1 MTSRAAGIR
10 LRAAMSTQNQ
20 DLYQRAQAVL
30 FQNYRTQPIALVRGE
45 GTYVWDADGK
55 RYLDFIG
62 GIATVSVGHANPRV
76 REALVEQAKLLWH
89 ASNLYVTEPQ
99 IRLAEK
105 LTRASQGLKRVFF
118 CNSGTEANEAMI
130 KLARHWHV
138 LQGAPE
144 RIEILCFH
152 NSFHGRTMGSLAA
165 TGQPKYQQGFGPLPQ
180 GFRFLDYGNLGQL
193 EAAVGPQTCAVLLE
207 PVQGEAGVM
216 SPPRGYLARVREL
229 CTKHGA
235 LMLLDEVQTGMGR
248 SGRLFAHQH
257 DGVDPDAMSLAKG
270 IAGGM
275 PLGALMAR
283 DELAKVFTPGTHAS
297 TFGGNP
303 LATAAACA
311 VMDLLQGG
319 LLEQVQ
325 RAGGRLSQKLAALSS
340 KTPRVQGERGLGL
353 LRALVLSE
361 DLAPKVVA
369 RARDLGLL
377 VNAIGERVVRLA
389 PPLTVS
395 DEEIDAAASLLGEA
409 VAQA

>member
-1 MTSRAAGIR
+1 MLDR
-10 LRAAMSTQNQ
+10 MSNQ
-20 DLYQRAQAVL
+20 TLVDRAQAVL

-45 GTYVWDADGK
+45 GTWVFDADGK
-55 RYLDFIG
+55 KYLDFIG

-76 REALVEQAKLLWH
+76 AEALLQQSKLLWH

-99 IRLAEK
+99 VRLAER
-105 LTRASQGLKRVFF
+105 LSARTRSLKRAFF

-130 KLARHWHV
+130 KLARHHHV
-138 LQGAPE
+138 VQGHPE
-144 RIEILCFH
+144 RVEILCFH

-180 GFRFLDYGNLGQL
+180 GFRFLDYGDEAQL
-193 EAAVGPQTCAVLLE
+193 RGAISVKTCAVLLE
-207 PVQGEAGVM
+207 PLQGEAGVVP
-216 SPPRGYLARVREL
+216 PPRGYLKLVREL
-229 CTKHGA
+229 CDQHGA

-248 SGRLFAHQH
+248 TGAYFAHQH
-257 DGVDPDAMSLAKG
+257 ERIEPDVMSLAKG
-270 IAGGM
+270 IAAGM
-275 PLGALMAR
+275 PLGAILAR
-283 DELAKVFTPGTHAS
+283 PEVAKAFTPGTHAS

-311 VMDLLQGG
+311 VMDLLEGG
-319 LLEQVQ
+319 LVERVQ
-325 RAGGRLSQKLAALSS
+325 RAGERLSQRLARIGGRSC
-340 KTPRVQGERGLGL
+340 GERGMGL
-353 LRALVLSE
+353 LRALLLSE

-369 RARDLGLL
+369 SARERGLL

-395 DEEIDAAASLLGEA
+395 DDEIDQAADLLHEA

>member
-1 MTSRAAGIR
+1 MTNEELVA
-10 LRAAMSTQNQ
+10 
-20 DLYQRAQAVL
+20 RAQRVL

-45 GTYVWDADGK
+45 GTHVFDADGK

-62 GIATVSVGHANPRV
+62 GIATVSVGHANARV
-76 REALVEQAKLLWH
+76 RAAVIEQTKLLWH

-105 LTRASQGLKRVFF
+105 LTKASASLKRAFF

-138 LQGAPE
+138 VNGHPE

-165 TGQPKYQQGFGPLPQ
+165 TGQPKYQQGFGPLPE
-180 GFRFLDYGNLGQL
+180 GFRFLEYGDVAQL
-193 EAAVGPQTCAVLLE
+193 AGAIGEKTCAVLIE
-207 PVQGEAGVM
+207 PIQGEAGVM
-216 SPPRGYLARVREL
+216 PPPRGYLAKVREL
-229 CTKHGA
+229 CTKTGA

-248 SGRLFAHQH
+248 TGKLFAHQH
-257 DGVDPDAMSLAKG
+257 DSFEPDAMSLAKG
-270 IAGGM
+270 IAGGV

-283 DELAKVFTPGTHAS
+283 EDVAKCFTPGTHAS

-303 LATAAACA
+303 LATAAASA
-311 VMDLLQGG
+311 VMDLLQNG
-319 LLEQVQ
+319 LLERVQ
-325 RAGGRLSQKLAALSS
+325 RAGERLAKKLAALSQ
-340 KTPRVQGERGLGL
+340 KTPRVAGERGLGL
-353 LRALVLSE
+353 LRALLLSE
-361 DLAPKVVA
+361 DLATKVVA
-369 RARDLGLL
+369 RARDNGLL
-377 VNAIGERVVRLA
+377 VNGIGERVVRLA

-395 DEEIDAAASLLGEA
+395 DEEIDRAADLLGEA

>member
-1 MTSRAAGIR
+1 
-10 LRAAMSTQNQ
+10 MSNNQ
-20 DLYQRAQAVL
+20 QLYDRAQKVL
-30 FQNYRTQPIALVRGE
+30 FQNYRTQPIALLRGE
-45 GTYVWDADGK
+45 GTQVWDADGK

-76 REALVEQAKLLWH
+76 RAALEAQAKLLWH

-105 LTRASQGLKRVFF
+105 LVRHTSELKRVFF

-130 KLARHWHV
+130 KLARHYQYANG
-138 LQGAPE
+138 LKD

-165 TGQPKYQQGFGPLPQ
+165 TGQPKYQAGFGPLPE
-180 GFRFLDYGNLGQL
+180 GFRFLDYGDEQQL
-193 EAAVGPQTCAVLLE
+193 EAAVSDQSCAVLVE
-207 PVQGEAGVM
+207 PVQGEAGVLV
-216 SPPRGYLARVREL
+216 PKAGFLRKAREL
-229 CTKHGA
+229 TRKHGA
-235 LMLLDEVQTGMGR
+235 LLLLDEVQTGMGR
-248 SGRLFAHQH
+248 TGKLFAHQH
-257 DGVDPDAMSLAKG
+257 FDFEPDAMSLAKG

-283 DELAKVFTPGTHAS
+283 EEVAQVFKPGTHAS

-303 LATAAACA
+303 LATAAAGA
-311 VMDLLQGG
+311 VMDLLEEG
-319 LLEQVQ
+319 LLDHVRQMGEILG
-325 RAGGRLSQKLAALSS
+325 ARLAKLPHAA
-340 KTPRVQGERGLGL
+340 GERGMGL
-353 LRALVLSE
+353 LRGLVLDG

-369 RARDLGLL
+369 QARELGLL

-395 DEEIDAAASLLGEA
+395 ETEIGEAAALLHEA
-409 VAQA
+409 IARA

>member
-1 MTSRAAGIR
+1 
-10 LRAAMSTQNQ
+10 MSNQ
-20 DLYQRAQAVL
+20 DLVQRAQSVL

-45 GTYVWDADGK
+45 GSWVFDADGK

-76 REALVEQAKLLWH
+76 REALMQQAGLIWH

-105 LTRASQGLKRVFF
+105 LTAQTKTLKRAFF

-130 KLARHWHV
+130 KLARHFQVVNGH
-138 LQGAPE
+138 PE

-180 GFRFLDYGNLGQL
+180 GFRFLDYGDAKAL
-193 EAAVGPQTCAVLLE
+193 EAAVSDKTCAVLLE
-207 PVQGEAGVM
+207 PIQGEAGVL
-216 SPPRGYLARVREL
+216 PAPRGYLARVREL
-229 CTKHGA
+229 CTRHGA

-248 SGRLFAHQH
+248 TGAWFAHQH
-257 DGVDPDAMSLAKG
+257 ERIEPDAMTLAKG
-270 IAGGM
+270 IAGGI
-275 PLGALMAR
+275 PLGALLAR
-283 DELAKVFTPGTHAS
+283 EDVAKAFTPGTHAS

-311 VMDLLQGG
+311 VTDLLAEG
-319 LLEQVQ
+319 LIERVQ
-325 RAGGRLSQKLAALSS
+325 QAGQRLSERLSAIGGRAS
-340 KTPRVQGERGLGL
+340 GERGLGL
-353 LRALVLSE
+353 LRALLLSE

-369 RARDLGLL
+369 KARDLGLL

-395 DEEIDAAASLLGEA
+395 DEEIDRASRLLAEA
-409 VAQA
+409 VAKA

>member
-1 MTSRAAGIR
+1 MT
-10 LRAAMSTQNQ
+10 NQ
-20 DLYQRAQAVL
+20 ELVQRAQSVL
-30 FQNYRTQPIALVRGE
+30 FQNYRTQPVALVRGE
-45 GTYVWDADGK
+45 GSWVFDADGK

-76 REALVEQAKLLWH
+76 REALMEQARLLWH

-105 LTRASQGLKRVFF
+105 LTAQSKTLKRAFF

-130 KLARHWHV
+130 KLARHYQV
-138 LQGAPE
+138 VNGRPE

-180 GFRFLDYGNLGQL
+180 GFRFLEYGNVQQL
-193 EAAVGPQTCAVLLE
+193 EAAISDQTCAVMLE
-207 PVQGEAGVM
+207 PVQGEAGVLP
-216 SPPRGYLARVREL
+216 PPRGYLARVREL
-229 CTKHGA
+229 CTRHGA

-248 SGRLFAHQH
+248 TGAYFAHQH
-257 DGVDPDAMSLAKG
+257 ERIEPDAMTLAKG
-270 IAGGM
+270 IAGGV
-275 PLGALMAR
+275 PLGALLAR
-283 DELAKVFTPGTHAS
+283 EDVAKVFTPGTHAS

-311 VMDLLQGG
+311 VMDLLAEG
-319 LLEQVQ
+319 LLERVQ
-325 RAGGRLSQKLAALSS
+325 RAGDRLSRGLAAIGGRSA
-340 KTPRVQGERGLGL
+340 GERGLGL
-353 LRALVLSE
+353 LRALLLSE

-369 RARDLGLL
+369 KARELGLL
-377 VNAIGERVVRLA
+377 VNAVGDRVVRVA

-395 DEEIDAAASLLGEA
+395 DQEIDRASELLAEA
-409 VAQA
+409 VSKA

>member
-1 MTSRAAGIR
+1 MP
-10 LRAAMSTQNQ
+10 NQ
-20 DLYQRAQAVL
+20 DLVQRAQAVL

-45 GTYVWDADGK
+45 GTWVFDADGK
-55 RYLDFIG
+55 KYLDFIG

-76 REALVEQAKLLWH
+76 REALIEQSRLLWH

-99 IRLAEK
+99 IRLAEM
-105 LTRASQGLKRVFF
+105 LTRHSPSLKRVFF

-130 KLARHWHV
+130 KLARHSHV
-138 LQGAPE
+138 VNGNPE

-165 TGQPKYQQGFGPLPQ
+165 TGQPKYQQGFGPLPA
-180 GFRFLDYGNLGQL
+180 GFRFLEYGNVAQL
-193 EAAVGPQTCAVLLE
+193 EAVISAQTCAVLVE
-207 PVQGEAGVM
+207 PIQGEAGVM
-216 SPPRGYLARVREL
+216 TPPRGYLRTIREL

-235 LMLLDEVQTGMGR
+235 LMLVDEVQTGMGR
-248 SGRLFAHQH
+248 TGAFFAHQH
-257 DGVDPDAMSLAKG
+257 DRIEPDAISLAKG

-283 DELAKVFTPGTHAS
+283 EEIARAFTPGTHAS

-311 VMDLLQGG
+311 VMELLEGG
-319 LLEQVQ
+319 LVERVQ
-325 RAGGRLSQKLAALSS
+325 RAGERLSQRLATIGGRSS
-340 KTPRVQGERGLGL
+340 GERGMGL
-353 LRALVLSE
+353 LRALLLSE

-369 RARDLGLL
+369 KARDLGLL

-395 DEEIDAAASLLGEA
+395 DEEIDRASELL
-409 VAQA
+409 AQAVSNA